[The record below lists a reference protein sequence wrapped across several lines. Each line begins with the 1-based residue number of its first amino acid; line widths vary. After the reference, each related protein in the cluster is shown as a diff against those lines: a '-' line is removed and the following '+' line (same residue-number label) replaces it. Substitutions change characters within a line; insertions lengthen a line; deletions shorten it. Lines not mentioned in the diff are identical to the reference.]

1 VSEALYLVCTVAA
14 GSALVVIPMF
24 PPMAKDM
31 PGRNAVPQYPR
42 TARATT
48 ADIAPNTALA
58 VPNRLNSMLPHR
70 EDWIDYRAYGHDRSD
85 NVERNIHALRLAVDI
100 ACILQ
105 HFLVSVK
112 I

>member
-1 VSEALYLVCTVAA
+1 
-14 GSALVVIPMF
+14 
-24 PPMAKDM
+24 
-31 PGRNAVPQYPR
+31 
-42 TARATT
+42 
-48 ADIAPNTALA
+48 

-70 EDWIDYRAYGHDRSD
+70 EDWIDYRAYGHDKSD